1 MDDGCSSLDGHVVGV
16 LLGLDGRF
24 GRDGRYGQA
33 GRKGRDV
40 AMTADEQRIHD
51 AAIAYARAN
60 KKSRCAQLTD
70 PSIFL
75 PE

>member
-1 MDDGCSSLDGHVVGV
+1 
-16 LLGLDGRF
+16 
-24 GRDGRYGQA
+24 
-33 GRKGRDV
+33 
-40 AMTADEQRIHD
+40 MTADEQRIHD